1 MSSALTEIN
10 GLSREEFVR
19 IVGPI
24 FEHSPWIAEAVASQR
39 PFPDRQALL
48 AAMCAIV
55 RSAGEEKQL
64 ALIRAHP
71 DLVGRAVLTAESNR
85 EQTAAGLMQ
94 LSPEEVSLFNRYNGE
109 YKSRFGFPFIIC
121 ARKNKK
127 EAILSAFP
135 ERLKHSRETE
145 IKTALDQI
153 FQIAELRLADLT
165 S

>member
-10 GLSREEFVR
+10 GLSQEEFVR
-19 IVGPI
+19 IVGPV
-24 FEHSPWIAEAVASQR
+24 FEHSPWIAAAVACQR
-39 PFPDRQALL
+39 PFPDRQSLHGT
-48 AAMCAIV
+48 MCAVV
-55 RSAGEEKQL
+55 RATGEDNQL

-94 LSPEEVSLFNRYNGE
+94 LTPEEATLFDRYNGE
-109 YKSRFGFPFIIC
+109 YKARFGFPFIIC

-127 EAILSAFP
+127 EAILGAFP
-135 ERLKHSRETE
+135 ERLKHSKETE

-153 FQIAELRLADLT
+153 FQIAELRLADLIP
-165 S
+165 